1 MYVLIINLIRE
12 FFLCVGIYLVIDVIL
27 FGEFIYILVF
37 DNIRIRYIIL
47 DVIYNDIVLFCFVYV
62 MLGFGLGM
70 ELKLL

>member
-37 DNIRIRYIIL
+37 DNIRL
-47 DVIYNDIVLFCFVYV
+47 LF
-62 MLGFGLGM
+62 
-70 ELKLL
+70 